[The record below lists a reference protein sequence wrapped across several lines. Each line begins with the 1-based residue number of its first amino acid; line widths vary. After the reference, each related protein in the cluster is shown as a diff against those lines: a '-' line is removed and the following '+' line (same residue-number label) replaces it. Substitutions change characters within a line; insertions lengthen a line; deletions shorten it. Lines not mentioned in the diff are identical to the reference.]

1 MNDASSPAGQATP
14 AAISAGLPRR
24 PTAAAWSGERV
35 RATASGPRHQ
45 AALPDQR
52 YRPGSQRAMLR

>member
-1 MNDASSPAGQATP
+1 MLDESLD
-14 AAISAGLPRR
+14 IL
-24 PTAAAWSGERV
+24 AAAWSGERV
-35 RATASGPRHQ
+35 RATASRPRHQ